1 VVRTFP
7 APWRFIETE
16 NGYCILDATG
26 QALAYV
32 FADEPN
38 DQGEVVGLTWDDAWR
53 VARVISTVPEVL
65 KLSGHQARQLVDEES
80 ERK

>member
-1 VVRTFP
+1 MERTFP
-7 APWRFIETE
+7 APWRFVETE

-38 DQGEVVGLTWDDAWR
+38 DEGKVLGLTRNDAWR

-65 KLSGHQARQLVDEES
+65 KLSGCQNTQSNDEKLKKE
-80 ERK
+80 